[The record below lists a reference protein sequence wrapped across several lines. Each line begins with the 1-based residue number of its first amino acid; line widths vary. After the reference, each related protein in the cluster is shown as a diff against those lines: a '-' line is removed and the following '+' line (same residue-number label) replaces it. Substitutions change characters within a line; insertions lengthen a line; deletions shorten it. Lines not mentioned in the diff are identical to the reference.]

1 MCYSLTVLSA
11 PSIILLIIDIK
22 LPLQNSTHEHSS
34 LLSSGMHL
42 LDVALNVMSTLSF
55 LIMCCIQQ
63 VEQMVNMWRTDLFY
77 YLGAQ
82 KIKMIQDQRLH

>member
-1 MCYSLTVLSA
+1 
-11 PSIILLIIDIK
+11 
-22 LPLQNSTHEHSS
+22 
-34 LLSSGMHL
+34 MHL